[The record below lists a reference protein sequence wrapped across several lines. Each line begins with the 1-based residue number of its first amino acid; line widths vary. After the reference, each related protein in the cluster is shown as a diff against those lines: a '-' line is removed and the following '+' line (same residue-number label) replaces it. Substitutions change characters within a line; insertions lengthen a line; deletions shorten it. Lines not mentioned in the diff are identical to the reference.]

1 MPHIDHRI
9 SLLAA
14 PFVVEVLRYF
24 ALEAATEAYMK
35 AKRVLAVVAELL
47 GLADLLQR
55 VVRKDHSVFA
65 LAQVLVQSVWY
76 PG

>member
-1 MPHIDHRI
+1 VRHIDHRI

-14 PFVVEVLRYF
+14 PFVAEVSLYF
-24 ALEAATEAYMK
+24 ALEAATEAYRK
-35 AKRVLAVVAELL
+35 AKRALVVEAEQL
-47 GLADLLQR
+47 GLVDLSQR